1 MKYINGIVIKEG
13 DNNPDLGCEEKYL
26 PVCWKCWYE
35 QQEYDFKYTAYEKMD
50 DSLIRSLS
58 FI

>member
-26 PVCWKCWYE
+26 PVVAIHK
-35 QQEYDFKYTAYEKMD
+35 FIKLFHI
-50 DSLIRSLS
+50 SLLIILLE
-58 FI
+58 FL